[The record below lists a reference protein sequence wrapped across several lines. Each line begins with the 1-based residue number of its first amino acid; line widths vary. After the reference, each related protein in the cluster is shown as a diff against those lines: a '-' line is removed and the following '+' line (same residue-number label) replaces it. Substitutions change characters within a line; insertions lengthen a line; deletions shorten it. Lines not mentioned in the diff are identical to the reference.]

1 MHRVLN
7 PDSATF
13 CHFRLSFLTSGF
25 SPVLLCE
32 KQAVFTS
39 DSRSGTLKKAADDID
54 PLIICR
60 EISKQLIILVEQK
73 ILV

>member
-1 MHRVLN
+1 MHLVLN
-7 PDSATF
+7 PDSVTF

-25 SPVLLCE
+25 SLVLLCE

-39 DSRSGTLKKAADDID
+39 DSRSGTLQKAADDID
-54 PLIICR
+54 PLIIRR

-73 ILV
+73 I